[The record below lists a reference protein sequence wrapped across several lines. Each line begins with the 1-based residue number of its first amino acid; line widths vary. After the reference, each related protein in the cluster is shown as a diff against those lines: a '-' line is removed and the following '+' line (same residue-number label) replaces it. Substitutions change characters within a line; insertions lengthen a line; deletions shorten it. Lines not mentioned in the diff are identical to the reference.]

1 MPVTRDS
8 PSIQGDVLAQTPPG
22 LPLTRRSPG
31 GARLSGQPA
40 GSALP
45 GRVRDA
51 ARRCPHERV
60 RRSDAG
66 RRRRRQGCGRFGVP
80 RETRQAAGRA
90 PMARTGFPAT
100 PGSRHRGSVDGR
112 PRSGGRA
119 ASPPGPSDSPSLGT
133 HEGARRP
140 ALSGGTSA
148 GLAVAPY
155 APFSASVPQVGDN
168 LRPWRGNAIQCST
181 HSCPAAG

>member
-1 MPVTRDS
+1 
-8 PSIQGDVLAQTPPG
+8 
-22 LPLTRRSPG
+22 
-31 GARLSGQPA
+31 LSGQPA

-51 ARRCPHERV
+51 ARRCPRERV

-80 RETRQAAGRA
+80 RETRRAAGRP

-119 ASPPGPSDSPSLGT
+119 ASPPGPSDSPS
-133 HEGARRP
+133 
-140 ALSGGTSA
+140 SGH
-148 GLAVAPY
+148 LEE
-155 APFSASVPQVGDN
+155 VGD
-168 LRPWRGNAIQCST
+168 LRCPEVPRLGWLWHRMLHSRRGSLRWGTTYAHGSERHPVFYPQPPSRRLTACEPAD
-181 HSCPAAG
+181 HDASCRAPASSRVRGGPPSRSGSA

>member
-1 MPVTRDS
+1 MTGAAGGVS
-8 PSIQGDVLAQTPPG
+8 LASQGPRRGA
-22 LPLTRRSPG
+22 PL
-31 GARLSGQPA
+31 
-40 GSALP
+40 
-45 GRVRDA
+45 
-51 ARRCPHERV
+51 PHERV

-100 PGSRHRGSVDGR
+100 PGSRHRGSVGDR

-168 LRPWRGNAIQCST
+168 LRPWGANAIQRST
-181 HSCPAAG
+181 HSRPAAGLTACQPADHDASCRTPASSRVRGGPPSRSGCA